1 MGKPDDQMLNRG
13 ARTYLAHAVKAAT
26 HPVRR
31 EILKSLKKGPQSTVE
46 LEGELNE
53 SRYNLYHHLDVLSS
67 AGLVKESSSKGGGK
81 TRHFALRE
89 PKRPEL
95 AVLLFD
101 EAELKHDPEGR
112 EHLLDALEELEG
124 KPIPHR
130 DKVVSAEIQLRYPWS
145 K

>member
-1 MGKPDDQMLNRG
+1 MAKTEGNALNRG

-31 EILKSLKKGPQSTVE
+31 DILKSLKKGPQSTVDLQEE
-46 LEGELNE
+46 LKE
-53 SRYNLYHHLDVLSS
+53 SRYNLYHHLEVLSS
-67 AGLVKESSSKGGGK
+67 AGLVKESVSKSGGK
-81 TRHFALRE
+81 VRQFSLKE

-101 EAELKHDPEGR
+101 EKDLQENPKNRDL
-112 EHLLDALEELEG
+112 LLDAIEKLEG
-124 KPIPHR
+124 RSIPHR

>member
-67 AGLVKESSSKGGGK
+67 AGLVKESSSKSGGK
-81 TRHFALRE
+81 IRHFALKE

-101 EAELKHDPEGR
+101 EAELKHDPKGR

>member
-31 EILKSLKKGPQSTVE
+31 EILKSLKKGPQSTVD
-46 LEGELNE
+46 LEGELKE

-67 AGLVKESSSKGGGK
+67 AGLVKESSSKSGGK
-81 TRHFALRE
+81 IRHFALKE

-95 AVLLFD
+95 ADLLFD
-101 EAELKHDPEGR
+101 EAELTQDP
-112 EHLLDALEELEG
+112 
-124 KPIPHR
+124 K
-130 DKVVSAEIQLRYPWS
+130 S
-145 K
+145 

>member
-1 MGKPDDQMLNRG
+1 MGKPDDNTLNRG

-31 EILKSLKKGPQSTVE
+31 EILKSLKKGPQSTVD
-46 LEGELNE
+46 LEGELKE

-67 AGLVKESSSKGGGK
+67 AGLVKESTSKSGGK
-81 TRHFALRE
+81 SRHFALKE

-95 AVLLFD
+95 AVLRFD
-101 EAELKHDPEGR
+101 EAELSSDPKGR
-112 EHLLDALEELEG
+112 ERLLNAIEKLEG
-124 KPIPHR
+124 KAIPHR

>member
-1 MGKPDDQMLNRG
+1 MGKPDDQILNRG

-46 LEGELNE
+46 LEGELKE

-67 AGLVKESSSKGGGK
+67 AGLVKESSSKRGGK
-81 TRHFALRE
+81 IRHFALKE

-101 EAELKHDPEGR
+101 EAELKHDPKGR

-130 DKVVSAEIQLRYPWS
+130 DKVVSAEIQLRSPWS